1 MQISHEFREVGLLEI
16 LSSDA
21 GVETTHA
28 KEDGV
33 SAILDRR
40 ADAVPFAG
48 RGEDFRLTEGSNEAG
63 SGHEDRK
70 AQSALPCKEQ
80 LRPLEDPAALPGLPQ
95 GGLPALIELMSD
107 KLEEIFLMQ
116 QAINKRI
123 GVETAGMTEEEK
135 IKWVLNYLRAMQQ
148 EMAELT
154 DSVPWKWWAKYQKFD
169 EQNARVEVIDLF
181 HFLISI
187 AQVLGMSAD
196 DVYQAYLKKNAVN
209 HQRQDSGY
217 VKKDEND
224 SRHI

>member
-1 MQISHEFREVGLLEI
+1 MQICHELWQIRLLEI
-16 LSSDA
+16 LGPDA
-21 GVETTHA
+21 GVEATYA
-28 KEDGV
+28 EEDGIGAV
-33 SAILDRR
+33 LDRR
-40 ADAVPFAG
+40 ADAVPFPG
-48 RGEDFRLTEGSNEAG
+48 RGENFRLTEGSYEAG
-63 SGHEDRK
+63 GGHEDRK

-80 LRPLEDPAALPGLPQ
+80 LSPLDALATLPGLPQ
-95 GGLPALIELMSD
+95 ANLPALIEPMSD

-116 QAINKRI
+116 QALNKRI

>member
-1 MQISHEFREVGLLEI
+1 MQVGHQFRQVGFLEI
-16 LSSDA
+16 LGPDA
-21 GVETTHA
+21 GVEATYA
-28 KEDGV
+28 EEDGV
-33 SAILDRR
+33 GAVLDRR
-40 ADAVPFAG
+40 ADAVPLPG
-48 RGEDFRLTEGSNEAG
+48 RGEDFRLTEGSDEAG
-63 SGHEDRK
+63 SGHENRK
-70 AQSALPCKEQ
+70 AYSALPCKEQ
-80 LRPLEDPAALPGLPQ
+80 LSPRQTGAALPGLPR
-95 GGLPALIELMSD
+95 GGHPALIEPMSD
-107 KLEEIFLMQ
+107 KLEEIFQMQ
-116 QAINKRI
+116 QALNKRI